1 MVYLDENPYD
11 LQDLTDDV
19 QMMRDSFQEGRRLCL
34 VLHNEEAGG
43 RYNREFIAS
52 VFAQESKGLFDVRHS
67 ALGHL
72 QQGGEPS
79 PFDRILATRLVR
91 VAIQELNKQFA
102 QQRTDPLAV
111 GLSATQVRRP
121 LDQWWLPLTAIISVV
136 SRDEWD
142 IEVSQLPIID
152 L

>member
-1 MVYLDENPYD
+1 
-11 LQDLTDDV
+11 
-19 QMMRDSFQEGRRLCL
+19 
-34 VLHNEEAGG
+34 
-43 RYNREFIAS
+43 
-52 VFAQESKGLFDVRHS
+52 
-67 ALGHL
+67 
-72 QQGGEPS
+72 
-79 PFDRILATRLVR
+79 
-91 VAIQELNKQFA
+91 IQELNKQFA

-111 GLSATQVRRP
+111 GLSANGIEPFGLMQMQEKVDTQVRRP